1 MSNKVHFRVEN
12 MKNSHDFTQNQKEKL
27 SKMISEAY
35 EIANSNH
42 SDATKL
48 YIFQEKVK
56 TGGEWDLKSLRDSS
70 GNALLEEGKTIKSSN
85 EYLGNQAYGTLGM
98 IIGLTP
104 ELLVAGAA
112 AQQQVHD
119 GKESS
124 MAIAVLKEY
133 KNGILENMNPFKK
146 QDLSAYGRDDNSDD
160 FNKIY
165 QGIKDAQDFGI
176 NNQNIGVGDGA
187 ILASASYA
195 EAVQSGEK
203 SVLDK
208 IEKVLLSKEVQDN
221 LVVQYVEFIEENK
234 SVSFDFLKA
243 MKFMDSDG
251 NIDFSGLLKE
261 SIQNEQ
267 NQDGEKINFDGLK
280 DDENIENKDEEQ
292 DGQIPEQIEQNNE
305 EQNTSWANGNATN
318 IVELA
323 KQNVSLYNQNIN
335 KGYDDIMSFLPGF

>member
-1 MSNKVHFRVEN
+1 M
-12 MKNSHDFTQNQKEKL
+12 
-27 SKMISEAY
+27 
-35 EIANSNH
+35 
-42 SDATKL
+42 
-48 YIFQEKVK
+48 
-56 TGGEWDLKSLRDSS
+56 LK
-70 GNALLEEGKTIKSSN
+70 EGKTIENSN
-85 EYLGNQAYGTLGM
+85 EYLGNQAYGTLGT

-119 GKESS
+119 EKESS

-146 QDLSAYGRDDNSDD
+146 QDLSAYGRGDNSDD

-195 EAVQSGEK
+195 ELVQSGAK

-208 IEKVLLSKEVQDN
+208 IE
-221 LVVQYVEFIEENK
+221 
-234 SVSFDFLKA
+234 
-243 MKFMDSDG
+243 
-251 NIDFSGLLKE
+251 SGLLKE

-267 NQDGEKINFDGLK
+267 NQDDEKINFDGLK

-292 DGQIPEQIEQNNE
+292 MGQILEQIEQNKE
-305 EQNTSWANGNATN
+305 EQNKEEQNNNTTNGSATN

-335 KGYDDIMSFLPGF
+335 KGYDDIMGFLSGW